1 MDFYI
6 NFKLDQEF
14 NEKIETPIHED
25 FTYAFSEGEKARID
39 LALILAGEKWARFKN
54 SVNTNLIL
62 FDEVF
67 DSSLDSAGSEEL
79 MKILRYVIKDA
90 NVFVITHKTENSDKF
105 SRVLSLS
112 KKRFLS
118 CIVS

>member
-1 MDFYI
+1 MT
-6 NFKLDQEF
+6 L
-14 NEKIETPIHED
+14 
-25 FTYAFSEGEKARID
+25 
-39 LALILAGEKWARFKN
+39 LLILAERNARFKN

-105 SRVLSLS
+105 SRVLEFVKEKGFSHYSFLMLVFSLMC
-112 KKRFLS
+112 FLQML
-118 CIVS
+118 VYYDKLH